1 MLRFLPRLDLRN
13 RLTAYKRQFKKQF
26 LTTSDEASLAAFA
39 KAVVPLKD
47 SKELKVSISK
57 PLNYSSKNYQIVNGC
72 DLTPIIEAESLQTTE
87 DYTWP
92 MFNDVKYNKYLRH
105 FMFSFKNIYSENIN

>member
-47 SKELKVSISK
+47 SKELKVSISM
-57 PLNYSSKNYQIVNGC
+57 PLNYS
-72 DLTPIIEAESLQTTE
+72 
-87 DYTWP
+87 
-92 MFNDVKYNKYLRH
+92 
-105 FMFSFKNIYSENIN
+105 